1 MQLTKLT
8 LSGFKSFARAITFEF
23 PVRASA
29 IVGPNGSG
37 KSNVAE
43 SIRWVLGEQSLK
55 TLRGKRGED
64 LIFNGSPA
72 VSRMGKA
79 SVALT
84 FENHDHAIPID
95 FREVTL
101 ERKIFRDGAN
111 EYYLND
117 SHVRLKDIVELLA
130 RMGLGETKHNIIS
143 QGEVDRILVAT
154 PEERRAMLE
163 EAIGL
168 RLFQLKK
175 RQAERKLE
183 ETADNIERIQ
193 SLLREL
199 SPHLKFLKSQ
209 ADKAQKAETVQQ
221 SLGEHIVAYIGLERH
236 DIKSAEERIRGEVEP
251 AEVKLVTVEHEI
263 QLVSE
268 VSEQGRGAK
277 ASGPS
282 GDSREEELEKLTRK
296 QQELERELGRIEGR
310 LEGRPQKSTGNLR
323 VDIRILDQSMRPIIS
338 DLRGITRESNLDTVK
353 RRISEIADSLERE
366 IKNLSGLSE
375 GNKEDIDHHNLENE
389 RTRIQKT
396 IVELEKQL
404 ATLRQETTA
413 GIEEAAVL
421 RDEFRNR
428 FLRLRKLEDERND
441 LKIIMQRAKFEEE
454 RLEVRRHELE
464 KLVRE
469 SALGH
474 EILARDVSSE
484 LQDAEPEEL
493 RKKIERLKA
502 RLEEIG
508 SIDEI
513 VLKEYR
519 DTHER
524 YGFLERELEDL
535 RGAERDLRSL
545 VEELEERIE
554 RDFKAG
560 FEKIKDEF
568 HSYFKIIFGGG
579 RGILS
584 YIPIRQRRGED
595 AETEND
601 ADEEGEVMY
610 GIDIDVDL
618 PRKRIKG
625 LQMLS
630 GGERALVSIALLFA
644 ITAVNPPPFLVLDET
659 DAALDEANSQKYAA
673 TLKELSK
680 KTQLIIITHNRET
693 MKQAGVLYGVTM
705 GEDGV
710 SKVLSLKLEEAE
722 SYGNR

>member
-23 PVRASA
+23 PVKASA

-55 TLRGKRGED
+55 TIRGKKGED
-64 LIFNGSPA
+64 LIFNGSPTI
-72 VSRMGKA
+72 SRMGKA
-79 SVALT
+79 SVGLA
-84 FENHDHAIPID
+84 FDNRDHTIPID
-95 FREVTL
+95 FPEVTF
-101 ERKIFRDGAN
+101 ERKIFRDGTN
-111 EYYLND
+111 EYYLNG
-117 SHVRLKDIVELLA
+117 SQVRLKDIVELLA
-130 RMGLGETKHNIIS
+130 RIGLGETKHNIIS
-143 QGEVDRILVAT
+143 QGEVDRILIAT

-183 ETADNIERIQ
+183 ETGGNIERIQ

-209 ADKAQKAETVQQ
+209 SDKAEKAETVRHD
-221 SLGEHIVAYIGLERH
+221 LGEHIIAYIGLERR
-236 DIKSAEERIRGEVEP
+236 DIQNAEKRIQSEVQP
-251 AEVKLVTVEHEI
+251 AFAKLALIESEI
-263 QLVSE
+263 QALGEISE
-268 VSEQGRGAK
+268 PNRAAEIRADPAATQEAR
-277 ASGPS
+277 
-282 GDSREEELEKLTRK
+282 LEKLTRG

-310 LEGRPQKSTGNLR
+310 LEGRPQKTVGNLR
-323 VDIRILDQSMRPIIS
+323 IEIYILEQTIRPIITELRHIIGES
-338 DLRGITRESNLDTVK
+338 DISALRS
-353 RRISEIADSLERE
+353 RILGIADSLEQQLQG
-366 IKNLSGLSE
+366 LSGPAEASE
-375 GNKEDIDHHNLENE
+375 GKDDYRALENE
-389 RTRIQKT
+389 RARVQSAL
-396 IVELEKQL
+396 VELERGL
-404 ATLRQETTA
+404 TALRR
-413 GIEEAAVL
+413 EAAVGIEAAKAL
-421 RDEFRNR
+421 RDEFRDR
-428 FLRLRKLEDERND
+428 FSQLRRLEDERNN
-441 LKIIMQRAKFEEE
+441 LKIIMQRAEFEEE
-454 RLEVRRHELE
+454 RLATRRQELE
-464 KLVRE
+464 NLVRE

-474 EILARDVSSE
+474 EILGRDVPPE
-484 LQDAEPEEL
+484 LREAEPGEL

-508 SIDEI
+508 SIDEV

-519 DTHER
+519 DTNER
-524 YGFLERELEDL
+524 FGFLERELEDL
-535 RGAERDLRSL
+535 RGAERDLHSL

-554 RDFKAG
+554 RDFKTG

-568 HSYFKIIFGGG
+568 HGYFKIIFGGG
-579 RGILS
+579 KGILS

-595 AETEND
+595 VEAEND
-601 ADEEGEVMY
+601 ANEESEAIY
-610 GIDIDVDL
+610 GIDIDVEL

-673 TLKELSK
+673 ILKELSK